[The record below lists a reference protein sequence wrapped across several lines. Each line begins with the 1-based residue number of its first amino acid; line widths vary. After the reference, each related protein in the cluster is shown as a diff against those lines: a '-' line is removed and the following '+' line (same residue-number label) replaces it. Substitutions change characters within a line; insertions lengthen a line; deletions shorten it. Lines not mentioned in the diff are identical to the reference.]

1 MQKANMD
8 IRQRMVDAHV
18 TQWQLAYEIG
28 ISSCT
33 MNIWLR
39 TPLSDERRERINR
52 AFTALGK

>member
-28 ISSCT
+28 VCEMT
-33 MNIWLR
+33 LCRWLR